1 VTKAPYGSN
10 VEADR
15 LRALRELLLADHRPR
30 ASFRRPLTELTH
42 SPPVPIVDGHN
53 HLGRWLTHAWAA
65 PDVAALL
72 GLMDDVGIASIVNL
86 DGMWG
91 EELDANLDRLDRAHP
106 ARFATFAQWDRSLF
120 AAGDWIGLAS
130 NVRESVAR
138 GAKGLKVW
146 KDLGLHLRDERGR
159 LVAPNDVRLD
169 DAWDVVAGAGIPV
182 TIHVA
187 DPIAFFEPLDER
199 NERVE
204 ELVAHPDW
212 WFGDRSRFPAFDRV
226 LDDLESLIARRP
238 DVTFIGAHVLCCAE
252 DLAWVG
258 RMLDTYPNAFAD
270 IGARIPEL
278 GRVPRAARALIVRHP
293 GRFVFGTDAFP
304 PDRDVYAT
312 HRRFLETA
320 DESFAYS
327 PDDVP
332 PEGRWAISGLDLP
345 ADVLTEVYAGTIRR
359 IVPALA

>member
-1 VTKAPYGSN
+1 MAGPYEPN
-10 VEADR
+10 VGNER
-15 LRALRELLLADHRPR
+15 LRSLSELRLAEFRPQP
-30 ASFRRPLTELTH
+30 SFRRPLSQLTPA
-42 SPPVPIVDGHN
+42 PPAPIVDGHN
-53 HLGRWLTHAWAA
+53 HLGRWLTGEWAA
-65 PDVAALL
+65 PDVGALI
-72 GLMDDVGIASIVNL
+72 GLMDEVGLVAIVNL

-91 EELDANLDRLDRAHP
+91 EELDANLDRYDRAHP
-106 ARFATFAQWDRSLF
+106 RAFATFAQWDRSLF
-120 AAGDWIGLAS
+120 AAGDWRGLAS
-130 NVRESVAR
+130 NVRDSIAR

-169 DAWDVVAGAGIPV
+169 DTWDVLAGAGIPV
-182 TIHVA
+182 TIHVG

-212 WFGDRSRFPAFDRV
+212 WFGDRSRFPPFDRIM
-226 LDDLESLIARRP
+226 DDLESLIARRP
-238 DVTFIGAHVLCCAE
+238 DVTFVGAHVLCCAE
-252 DLAWVG
+252 DPVWVG

-278 GRVPRAARALIVRHP
+278 GRVPRAARELIVRHP

-304 PDRDVYAT
+304 PDRDVYAI

-327 PDDVP
+327 PEDGP
-332 PEGRWAISGLDLP
+332 PEGRWAISGLDLRP
-345 ADVLTEVYAGTIRR
+345 DVLTQVYADNIRR
-359 IVPALA
+359 LMRPLA